1 MRTPPPPPPQTPR
14 DTAPTESPWRRWAE
28 AGSLTWSGNIFVLL
42 EGSAIRGGRECENFF
57 VKHQVKEWDSILE
70 WKENRISFLCFSP
83 HHDQKSPA
91 LLVPQVLSVLVVSFG
106 TFIHGTSV
114 VFGIYATMGL
124 ETESQTLKPNTNET
138 VLGFEYDSVRD
149 ASWIRE

>member
-1 MRTPPPPPPQTPR
+1 MGFNFRKEIKPHNV
-14 DTAPTESPWRRWAE
+14 
-28 AGSLTWSGNIFVLL
+28 SL
-42 EGSAIRGGRECENFF
+42 
-57 VKHQVKEWDSILE
+57 
-70 WKENRISFLCFSP
+70 FSP

>member
-1 MRTPPPPPPQTPR
+1 M
-14 DTAPTESPWRRWAE
+14 
-28 AGSLTWSGNIFVLL
+28 
-42 EGSAIRGGRECENFF
+42 
-57 VKHQVKEWDSILE
+57 
-70 WKENRISFLCFSP
+70 
-83 HHDQKSPA
+83 
-91 LLVPQVLSVLVVSFG
+91 PQVLSVLVVSFG

-124 ETESQTLKPNTNET
+124 ETESQTHKPNTNET